1 MTPDTA
7 PSTWHPSAPALH
19 PHGTHTTTEAKPGL
33 CSHSGFRTA
42 GPCSLGNRC
51 SPCTWLD
58 LDLGS
63 DGQASLT
70 RVDGQLQR
78 MRRRPQLPPKPISIG
93 STVAASLLREEKARA
108 PQTAVHARPARSSPI
123 PLERPQSSRGTA
135 SPQHRCAWPCCFPLL
150 PSPPH
155 SPNISQC
162 LFCWDRITLLLLH
175 GHHCCVDL
183 YLWFQE
189 RQGAHCQKDMEND
202 AAAHAVVLPE

>member
-33 CSHSGFRTA
+33 CSHSGFRTV

-51 SPCTWLD
+51 SPRTWLD

-78 MRRRPQLPPKPISIG
+78 MRRRPQL
-93 STVAASLLREEKARA
+93 A
-108 PQTAVHARPARSSPI
+108 PQAHLHWQHSCCLPSKGREGEGPSDSCARPARPLLADSPA
-123 PLERPQSSRGTA
+123 ERPQSSRGTA
-135 SPQHRCAWPCCFPLL
+135 SPQHRCAWPCCFPPLL
-150 PSPPH
+150 SPLTEH
-155 SPNISQC
+155 
-162 LFCWDRITLLLLH
+162 LLVLILL
-175 GHHCCVDL
+175 G
-183 YLWFQE
+183 
-189 RQGAHCQKDMEND
+189 
-202 AAAHAVVLPE
+202 

>member
-51 SPCTWLD
+51 SPRTWLD

-108 PQTAVHARPARSSPI
+108 PQTAVHTRPAGSSPI
-123 PLERPQSSRGTA
+123 PLEHAHKAAEAQPPPSTA
-135 SPQHRCAWPCCFPLL
+135 VHGPAVSL
-150 PSPPH
+150 PSPPLP
-155 SPNISQC
+155 SPLTEHLPVLI
-162 LFCWDRITLLLLH
+162 LL
-175 GHHCCVDL
+175 G
-183 YLWFQE
+183 
-189 RQGAHCQKDMEND
+189 
-202 AAAHAVVLPE
+202 